1 MCTGGQ
7 IAGRYC
13 DIDGDGGTIGGYGPF
28 VVDTVYTLAK
38 GLDSLTSIT
47 RQDPDSVYAAIA
59 GLGSFESFSG
69 DVTLDGNNE
78 RLGSMTIVNLQ
89 LVTSNQTSRRLGVPL
104 SATSA
109 DFVTVGSID
118 GNDKFIP
125 LSGVDVIFP
134 GGTTKVPLDH
144 TPEDDD
150 ETKYDTGLAVGLG
163 CGFGALVLLM
173 AGVWYH
179 HSKKLNKDLA
189 KVRADLQDFK
199 DSVVGVKVAVRDYVP
214 KAVSTGDAGTA
225 AANAVQGATWYWK
238 ETEANITRHDVAL
251 VKPPCW
257 VAYPPDIQRQLEQA
271 FESNLPRVQTGPNYA
286 VDLGSMQQVN
296 ARSGFKRDVLR
307 DVSAAQ
313 KSTRPSEKANT
324 EVRPDELLGED
335 ALLLRKGS
343 MIQIKDQ
350 RKDGWAYGTVV
361 LNKGDESKDRR
372 FLEDGISLSAGWFP
386 LACTDV
392 PSVDQLGELQK
403 LLGGCLLYTSPSPR
417 D

>member
-1 MCTGGQ
+1 MYGAGHAILSGWLSEGIFLNADGTTNTDAVEGARGVIIAKEKAVTTGSVAQDFIAHRTPRLDENVCTGGQ

-59 GLGSFESFSG
+59 DLGSFESFSG

-89 LVTSNQTSRRLGVPL
+89 LVTSQTSRRLGVPL

-109 DFVTVGSID
+109 DFVTVGSIVD
-118 GNDKFIP
+118 GEFSPIA
-125 LSGVDVIFP
+125 GVDVVFS
-134 GGTTKVPLDH
+134 GGATNIPCDPC
-144 TPEDDD
+144 PED
-150 ETKYDTGLAVGLG
+150 KHKSKVDTGLAIGLG
-163 CGFGALVLLM
+163 CGFGAFILIM

-179 HSKKLNKDLA
+179 HQKKLNKDLA

-199 DSVVGVKVAVRDYVP
+199 DSVVGVKVAVRDYIP

-225 AANAVQGATWYWK
+225 AANAVEGATWYWK

-257 VAYPPDIQRQLEQA
+257 IAYPPDIQKQLEQA

-307 DVSAAQ
+307 DVAAAQ

-335 ALLLRKGS
+335 AVSYTHLRAHETL
-343 MIQIKDQ
+343 
-350 RKDGWAYGTVV
+350 R
-361 LNKGDESKDRR
+361 
-372 FLEDGISLSAGWFP
+372 
-386 LACTDV
+386 
-392 PSVDQLGELQK
+392 
-403 LLGGCLLYTSPSPR
+403 
-417 D
+417 